1 MEDCTRLDVVKA
13 NLRRDNVNKKTNK
26 KVLVTKS
33 INWNQV
39 KTDTNSNA
47 WNVNKNSLS
56 LNEEQD
62 TCSLDVSI
70 TFEKKLMKYVKNIN
84 VNLSDSEKR
93 QPVNLTSNLVNELN
107 TLSSLA
113 SNLAKKL
120 SNEQDFSETQENIIE
135 DQNSNE

>member
-120 SNEQDFSETQENIIE
+120 SNEQDFGETQENIIE